1 MMHHRRASST
11 DGGSPRRRRGGG
23 GGKGSDPGSPSSLSV
38 SFNYPSGEN
47 ANDGREDGQRTG
59 SSSRQLFADGDA
71 KTGRQGEPASGA
83 SGNEGT
89 ATEEEGF
96 EGEDE
101 VFAIKNLDTGEA
113 IHISE
118 VGHLLCILCPLRK
131 RGWSWIETKGA
142 GFVRARLAYVAFG
155 SIAIRSY
162 AQCASP

>member
-38 SFNYPSGEN
+38 SFNYPSGEK

-118 VGHLLCILCPLRK
+118 VGHLPCILCPLRK
-131 RGWSWIETKGA
+131 RGWSWVETKGA
-142 GFVRARLAYVAFG
+142 GFVRAWLAYVAFG